1 MMLLVEDDALQR
13 EILAELIKD
22 EGFEVLECATAE
34 AAELVVATTGPELR
48 ALITDNTLAGRMTG
62 IELAEFARGRLPK
75 LNIIVMSGNPV
86 GPLPTNT
93 TFLHK
98 PFTAARFLEVVTN

>member
-1 MMLLVEDDALQR
+1 MSNLIMLLVEDDALQR
-13 EILAELIKD
+13 EILGELIKD

-48 ALITDNTLAGRMTG
+48 ALITDNSLAGNMTG
-62 IELAEFARGRLPK
+62 IELAEFARSRLPK
-75 LNIIVMSGNPV
+75 LNIVVMSANTV

-98 PFTAARFLEVVTN
+98 PFTPARF